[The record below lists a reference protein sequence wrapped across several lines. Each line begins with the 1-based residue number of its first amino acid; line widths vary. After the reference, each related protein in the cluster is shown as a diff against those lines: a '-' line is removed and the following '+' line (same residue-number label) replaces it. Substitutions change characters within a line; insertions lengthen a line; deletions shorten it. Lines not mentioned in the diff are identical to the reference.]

1 VGTGTNPKADAD
13 LQPLDMNIFYNS
25 ASLPLALMFAALN
38 EQDFLCRV
46 FGKCL
51 AGDPLDQEVGDLIGR
66 QGPVQPKLFTYL
78 RYNAELTFKG
88 LAELGLPYIRPEEV
102 QKIDSIEHI
111 DELQAIGRTVAQ
123 KKVKFQDF
131 AAFV

>member
-1 VGTGTNPKADAD
+1 
-13 LQPLDMNIFYNS
+13 MNILYHS

-51 AGDPLDQEVGDLIGR
+51 AGDPLDCEIGDLIGKK
-66 QGPVQPKLFTYL
+66 GPANHKLFTYL
-78 RYNAELTFKG
+78 RYNAELTWKG
-88 LAELGLPYIRPEEV
+88 LAELGLAYIQPEEV
-102 QKIDSIEHI
+102 QKLDSVEHLG
-111 DELQAIGRTVAQ
+111 DLQRIGQAVAQ
-123 KKVKFQDF
+123 QKVKIQDF